1 MDYNNKIFTINNK
14 KYLVMDTVILDNKNY
29 VFLINKENEMDNQF
43 KEIIHD
49 GNLILKNIESKL
61 FQEKIYPLFLEKF
74 KNY

>member
-1 MDYNNKIFTINNK
+1 MDYNNKVFTINNK

-43 KEIIHD
+43 KEIIYD
-49 GNLILKNIESKL
+49 GNLILKNIDSEL